1 MINKLEIIF
10 HADGSSWSLVNE
22 ETGSCRTTWKTLE
35 VEEEPSSV
43 AASVQ
48 MEVAEAMETLRMD
61 QAQ

>member
-1 MINKLEIIF
+1 MIF
-10 HADGSSWSLVNE
+10 HADGSGWSLVNE
-22 ETGSCRTTWKTLE
+22 ETGNCRTTWKTLE

-48 MEVAEAMETLRMD
+48 MEVAKAMETLRMD